1 MRNDRVRERFAKFV
15 IFDGHQDRGNLLWGF
30 IGERQGWMDHRRQP
44 ETAAAIAAEG
54 GVDDFLA
61 QATPEAKLKLIRE
74 EQAQG
79 KLIAMCGD
87 GTNDAPALW
96 GGDGDV
102 QYPRV
107 YIRALR
113 QKIEPNPEQPRY
125 ILTEQG
131 VGYRTRS
138 PD

>member
-1 MRNDRVRERFAKFV
+1 MRNDRVREGFAKFV
-15 IFDGHQDRGNLLWGF
+15 IFDGHQDRDNVLWSF
-30 IGERQGWMDHRRQP
+30 IGERQGWMITGDNP
-44 ETAAAIAAEG
+44 MTAAAIAAQS

-79 KLIAMCGD
+79 KLVAVCGD
-87 GTNDAPALW
+87 GTNDAPSLW
-96 GGDGDV
+96 DSDGGV

-131 VGYRTRS
+131 VGYRMRA